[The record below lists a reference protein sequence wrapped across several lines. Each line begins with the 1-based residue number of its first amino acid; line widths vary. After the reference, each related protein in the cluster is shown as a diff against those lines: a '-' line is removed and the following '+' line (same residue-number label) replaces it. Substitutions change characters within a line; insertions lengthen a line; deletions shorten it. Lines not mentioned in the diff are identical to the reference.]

1 MKPLVPGVCD
11 KCSGPLLH
19 RADDYEDV
27 VRERLRLFHE
37 KTAPLKQFY
46 STRGLVVTHDV
57 KRGRHD
63 APEVVALLQRGVE
76 ERRR

>member
-1 MKPLVPGVCD
+1 
-11 KCSGPLLH
+11 LH
-19 RADDYEDV
+19 RADYEDV

-37 KTAPLKQFY
+37 KTASLKQFY

-57 KRGRHD
+57 NDRGRHD
-63 APEVVALLQRGVE
+63 APEVVALLQRGVK